1 LNHFKTFSANH
12 DHPIKNRASYKMIS
26 KILLKIFYL
35 ALCMTF
41 LACPSHAKRLALII
55 GNDTY
60 TNPDVPKLLKARN
73 DATAMANE
81 LKLAGFEI
89 NLNKD
94 LNYKNMVK
102 AIDNFTDKITG
113 GDEVV
118 VFYAGHGVQ
127 LKSGNY
133 LLPTDI
139 EPNSSAEVEKTAFS
153 IEDLRDKLNDA
164 RPSFTLII
172 ADACRAPLQS
182 NGRGLSTSRGLG
194 AVDAAKGQMIIQS
207 ASRGQEA
214 LDRLSQNDPNPN
226 SVFTREFISRMRKPG
241 VRIEDMVR
249 EVQNAVEELAKSVKH
264 EQRPAITN
272 ESRGN
277 FYFYAPTT
285 IQVDTTPPQTF
296 NIAAPMQTLDQKEDT
311 FWNDVKN
318 TGNVQ
323 AFEAYLESYP
333 KGRYSSLAKANI
345 SRLTIPTPQII
356 PSVTPTQQAY
366 NPIATVPQIRQPYE
380 PTPSD
385 RSARQP
391 YHPNAYTTHTEESY
405 SASPSVSGARRPYQP
420 NP

>member
-1 LNHFKTFSANH
+1 
-12 DHPIKNRASYKMIS
+12 MIS
-26 KILLKIFYL
+26 KILLRIFYL
-35 ALCMTF
+35 ALCMAF
-41 LACPSHAKRLALII
+41 LACPTHAKRLALII

-127 LKSGNY
+127 LKTGNY

-139 EPNSSAEVEKTAFS
+139 EPDSSAVVEKTAFS

-164 RPSFTLII
+164 RPSFALII

-285 IQVDTTPPQTF
+285 IHVETTPPPTF
-296 NIAAPMQTLDQKEDT
+296 NIAAPTQTLDQKEDT

-333 KGRYSSLAKANI
+333 KGRYASLAKANI
-345 SRLTIPTPQII
+345 SRLAIPTQQII

-366 NPIATVPQIRQPYE
+366 NPTAPVPQIRQPSK
-380 PTPSD
+380 PNPSD
-385 RSARQP
+385 RPARQP

-405 SASPSVSGARRPYQP
+405 SESPSVSGARRPYNP